1 MGSIFGHRIDYLTI
15 IPRARMGSEGAI
27 DSEPIRARGKL
38 LISKIKLVGQ
48 KYREQNNFS
57 YLKLDLNPFLS
68 PKSRRFSLLVGYN
81 I

>member
-1 MGSIFGHRIDYLTI
+1 
-15 IPRARMGSEGAI
+15 MGSEGAI

-57 YLKLDLNPFLS
+57 YLKAGL
-68 PKSRRFSLLVGYN
+68 KSFFVAKKPALFATSGL
-81 I
+81 